1 MTFLSMI
8 GAAMGALISLGTLVT
23 VTVPALRNKLKK
35 RLFQGEELE
44 KEVRAIRCLLEEHVA
59 QDAEMRAELSLQK
72 EVDLCVLRDLITGI
86 YFRRAKERRIHA
98 YELEDA
104 SALHDL
110 YQRRGGNSYVNALY
124 RQMTKE
130 WELIQ

>member
-1 MTFLSMI
+1 MKLITIL
-8 GAAMGALISLGTLVT
+8 GTLTGVLISLGTLVT

-35 RLFQGEELE
+35 GLLRGEETEREL
-44 KEVRAIRCLLEEHVA
+44 RAIRLLLEEHVA
-59 QDAEMRAELSLQK
+59 KDEELRGELALQK

-86 YFRRAKERRIHA
+86 YFRRAKEKRIHT

-110 YQRRGGNSYVNALY
+110 YRRRGGNSYVHTLY
-124 RQMTKE
+124 GQMTGE
-130 WELIQ
+130 WEIIQ

>member
-1 MTFLSMI
+1 MKLVSI
-8 GAAMGALISLGTLVT
+8 LGSVLGLLISTGTLIT
-23 VTVPALRNKLKK
+23 VTVPALRNKLKE
-35 RLFQGEELE
+35 RLFHSQELE
-44 KEVRAIRCLLEEHVA
+44 KEVRAIHRLLEEHIK
-59 QDAEMRAELSLQK
+59 QDATLREEIALQK

-110 YQRRGGNSYVNALY
+110 YQKRGGNSYVGALF
-124 RQMTKE
+124 RQMSGE
-130 WELIQ
+130 WDLIQ

>member
-1 MTFLSMI
+1 MKMVTVFGTVLGI
-8 GAAMGALISLGTLVT
+8 LISLGTLLT
-23 VTVPALRNKLKK
+23 VTVPAIRNKLKK
-35 RLFQGEELE
+35 RLFHGEQLE
-44 KEVRAIRCLLEEHVA
+44 REVHAIRKLLEEHVE
-59 QDAEMRAELSLQK
+59 QDAELREELALQK

-86 YFRRAKERRIHA
+86 YFRRAKEKKIHA

-110 YQRRGGNSYVNALY
+110 YRRRGGNSYVHALY

>member
-1 MTFLSMI
+1 MKLLSMI
-8 GAAMGALISLGTLVT
+8 ATLLGVFISLGTLLT

-35 RLFQGEELE
+35 RLFRGDETEGEI
-44 KEVRAIRCLLEEHVA
+44 RAIRRLLEEHIK
-59 QDAEMRAELSLQK
+59 QDAALRDELSLQK

-86 YFRRAKERRIHA
+86 YFRRAKEKRIHA

-104 SALHDL
+104 AALHEL
-110 YQRRGGNSYVNALY
+110 YRKRGGNSYVDALY

-130 WELIQ
+130 WDLIQ